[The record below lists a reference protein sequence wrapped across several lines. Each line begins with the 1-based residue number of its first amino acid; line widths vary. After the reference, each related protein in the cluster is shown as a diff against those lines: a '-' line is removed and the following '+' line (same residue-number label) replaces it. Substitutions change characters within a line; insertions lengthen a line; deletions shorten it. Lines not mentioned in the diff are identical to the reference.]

1 MAEREV
7 IKFCCCLTGTERVIQ
22 ILKIKALRHEILKIK
37 VLQKMLPPNSLH
49 RPLQLCILNIAV
61 GTAFITYLYKENK
74 ESEQSW
80 RVYRRK
86 CRLK

>member
-1 MAEREV
+1 MP
-7 IKFCCCLTGTERVIQ
+7 
-22 ILKIKALRHEILKIK
+22 
-37 VLQKMLPPNSLH
+37 PPNSLH
-49 RPLQLCILNIAV
+49 GPLQSRILNIVV
-61 GTAFITYLYKENK
+61 GTAFITYLCKENK